1 MWATHLRE
9 RERERERETP
19 ASLILGD
26 VRLCTGGLL
35 EWEPVD
41 EGGGFSRNWQ
51 YLISTVDFDNYNFA
65 VHQGRASD
73 RQENTAGGGTG
84 KKQWWR
90 AGGDATPIQCE
101 LLSGEALYLP
111 AHWVYEEHTHVPYT
125 EHGTGLVSA
134 RHL

>member
-1 MWATHLRE
+1 MVQRYVGHPPERE

-51 YLISTVDFDNYNFA
+51 YLISTVDFEKYNFA

-84 KKQWWR
+84 KKPICGDCVR
-90 AGGDATPIQCE
+90 KKHKKVTGGK
-101 LLSGEALYLP
+101 
-111 AHWVYEEHTHVPYT
+111 
-125 EHGTGLVSA
+125 
-134 RHL
+134 